1 MLGFLIW
8 IDYLA
13 QSPSPPTI
21 ANVVPTPINPKTI
34 WDEKKNRG
42 GQEELDRAERLAEK
56 ALEAYEDGLK
66 IVESNQDDDL
76 SPQTDLSE
84 VVGELSRALRVSKSE
99 KRKKKIEKKS
109 YNSKTDLQFVISALS
124 NIKAAA
130 NFMLNKKITTGA
142 ISVSNKSF
150 KELNYEKIFQ
160 RKVVTPEDL
169 KYYEEHSTTESILKT
184 VDDAIQ
190 RASVFEWLPLITLSE
205 DQLLARERLLI
216 QQHNQAAA
224 IRRLC
229 DQLLLR
235 EREKMQGET
244 IERLTNQAQ
253 ARNEQRELARLDKE
267 AQREQER
274 EHKASLRE
282 QQAIVRAAE
291 KAEKAAEKAAAKAAT
306 VAAKAAEKE
315 RRDIAKAQK
324 EQQRLKS
331 VTGIICEFE
340 DLYNCKNKILLY

>member
-1 MLGFLIW
+1 M
-8 IDYLA
+8 
-13 QSPSPPTI
+13 
-21 ANVVPTPINPKTI
+21 
-34 WDEKKNRG
+34 
-42 GQEELDRAERLAEK
+42 
-56 ALEAYEDGLK
+56 
-66 IVESNQDDDL
+66 
-76 SPQTDLSE
+76 
-84 VVGELSRALRVSKSE
+84 
-99 KRKKKIEKKS
+99 
-109 YNSKTDLQFVISALS
+109 QFVISALS

-130 NFMLNKKITTGA
+130 NFMLNKKIATGA
-142 ISVSNKSF
+142 VSVSYKSF

-216 QQHNQAAA
+216 QKHNQAAA

-244 IERLTNQAQ
+244 IERLPNQAQ

-267 AQREQER
+267 AQRKQER

-291 KAEKAAEKAAAKAAT
+291 KAEKAAEQAEKSAERAAAKAAR

-324 EQQRLKS
+324 EKQRLQS
-331 VTGIICEFE
+331 VTGIICEF
-340 DLYNCKNKILLY
+340 K

>member
-1 MLGFLIW
+1 MIW

-13 QSPSPPTI
+13 QSPSPPSI

-66 IVESNQDDDL
+66 IVEGNQDDDL

-109 YNSKTDLQFVISALS
+109 YNSRTDLQFVISALS

-130 NFMLNKKITTGA
+130 NFMLNKKIATGA

-184 VDDAIQ
+184 VNDAIQ
-190 RASVFEWLPLITLSE
+190 RAPIFEWLPLRTLSE

-216 QQHNQAAA
+216 QQNNQAAA

-253 ARNEQRELARLDKE
+253 VRNEQRELARLDKE

-282 QQAIVRAAE
+282 QQAIERAAE
-291 KAEKAAEKAAAKAAT
+291 KAEKAAERAAAKLEKAAERK
-306 VAAKAAEKE
+306 AAKAAEKE
-315 RRDIAKAQK
+315 RMAVAKAQK
-324 EQQRLKS
+324 EQQRLQS
-331 VTGIICEFE
+331 VTGIICEF
-340 DLYNCKNKILLY
+340 K